1 MYSVLLNHLKALS
14 KSFQRRASVPP
25 VPPTVRAAPVRAR
38 TVPAESPATLQVR
51 AWDPADRALRSESG
65 QSDWA
70 DSEALEGNGG
80 GEVCDGEHSPPSGV
94 RPAGAIGSDTDRHD
108 LNCDLRAT
116 LTPASRGAGVRL
128 DPLSRQGIS
137 RGASDC
143 IFFRSRPRNA
153 RSRERGSEESCDQPE
168 ANTFPTSCSV
178 RLLAFDH
185 ACSVILRQRSRHCI
199 FWKSRNPRWSP
210 PTPRRVG
217 MKRAYMRCI
226 VLFTLGHSCYCVR

>member
-25 VPPTVRAAPVRAR
+25 VPPIVRAAPVRAR

-51 AWDPADRALRSESG
+51 AWDPADRTLRSESG
-65 QSDWA
+65 ESDWA
-70 DSEALEGNGG
+70 EALEGNGG

-143 IFFRSRPRNA
+143 IFFDRDHEMRG
-153 RSRERGSEESCDQPE
+153 RERGDPRKAAISLRRTPFRRRVPYDYLLSTMLVLLFC
-168 ANTFPTSCSV
+168 ANV
-178 RLLAFDH
+178 LVIAFSGR
-185 ACSVILRQRSRHCI
+185 AGI
-199 FWKSRNPRWSP
+199 PGG
-210 PTPRRVG
+210 PRR
-217 MKRAYMRCI
+217 
-226 VLFTLGHSCYCVR
+226 LPDELG